1 MSSEKVKLRVVW
13 SKGQADGCRGM
24 LKSQIRLLLLQME
37 IREVGKY
44 EELILVMSGGE
55 RKKPECSLR
64 ISSETGDSKLQELDL
79 EGKSG
84 DKRAGD
90 RASYSDVDEMN
101 EVPGRRTEQTNTFFF
116 LSSNV

>member
-1 MSSEKVKLRVVW
+1 
-13 SKGQADGCRGM
+13 
-24 LKSQIRLLLLQME
+24 ME
-37 IREVGKY
+37 IREGGKY
-44 EELILVMSGGE
+44 EELVLVMSGGE

-90 RASYSDVDEMN
+90 QASYSDVDEMN
-101 EVPGRRTEQTNTFFF
+101 EVPGKRTAQTNTFFF
-116 LSSNV
+116 LGSNV